1 VLAGS
6 INHLRTLGDAAAVD
20 EFREHARELIRSP
33 DVLGADLQQI
43 RLTRRGIA
51 RR

>member
-6 INHLRTLGDAAAVD
+6 INHLRTLGDTAAVD
-20 EFREHARELIRSP
+20 EF
-33 DVLGADLQQI
+33 QQI